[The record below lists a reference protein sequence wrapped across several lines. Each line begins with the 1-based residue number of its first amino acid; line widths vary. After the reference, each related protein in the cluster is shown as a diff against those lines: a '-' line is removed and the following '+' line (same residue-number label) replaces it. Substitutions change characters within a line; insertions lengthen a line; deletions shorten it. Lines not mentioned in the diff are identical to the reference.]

1 MLHFSSLQAHRKSVL
16 TLYRH
21 VLRNINHNLCS
32 IGFVNAIKNELNTT
46 IRRFKNQKSSWTIYA
61 QLKTLNEL
69 NNNIIDHN
77 LDEVKIILKSRKQR
91 LSRLQMK
98 PKTLRDSQL
107 AILHNIVE
115 QLTPWVTPSENPTNT
130 REYKTQMNIL
140 SDYCQKKQKLQLLP
154 TGILKKYKREL
165 LLPIVLYEYGL
176 KQINKI
182 SRQLAKGPPPTYL
195 PYTMEGKSKIWFVR
209 SAVNKHKNQSKDL
222 GRIIRETRRQHQSKI
237 DSIDLCHRF
246 HALWAVE
253 EAKWEQ
259 MIDTNSNCLRNKIAQ
274 KDNNIT
280 LDKYMKLKDNSQ
292 LSPLVNEWLQ
302 PLKMVIEKIEQ
313 DSRKR
318 SQYFEDFKKN
328 RLIDGGQYDYYKKEA
343 ENMYWKRKE
352 RFEKMIIERIP
363 STSPFYRNKENNLI
377 TILKDNHFITF

>member
-1 MLHFSSLQAHRKSVL
+1 MSHFSSLQAHRKSVL

-21 VLRNINHNLCS
+21 VLRNINHNLYS
-32 IGFVNAIKNELNTT
+32 IGFANAIKNELNTT

-61 QLKTLNEL
+61 QLKHLNEL

-77 LDEVKIILKSRKQR
+77 LDEVKTILKSRKQR

-107 AILHNIVE
+107 AILHNIVK

-195 PYTMEGKSKIWFVR
+195 SYTMEGKSKIWFVR
-209 SAVNKHKNQSKDL
+209 SAVNKHKNQSKGL
-222 GRIIRETRRQHQSKI
+222 GRIIRETRRRHQSEI

-246 HALWAVE
+246 HAFWAVE

-259 MIDTNSNCLRNKIAQ
+259 MIDTNSNCLHNKTAQ
-274 KDNNIT
+274 RDNNIT
-280 LDKYMKLKDNSQ
+280 LDKYMKLKGNSQ

>member
-1 MLHFSSLQAHRKSVL
+1 MSHFSSLQAHRKSVL

-21 VLRNINHNLCS
+21 VLRNINHNLYS
-32 IGFVNAIKNELNTT
+32 IGFANAIKNELNTT

-61 QLKTLNEL
+61 QLKHLNEL

-77 LDEVKIILKSRKQR
+77 LDEVKTILKSRKQR

-107 AILHNIVE
+107 AILHNIVK

-195 PYTMEGKSKIWFVR
+195 SYTMEGKSKIWFVR
-209 SAVNKHKNQSKDL
+209 SAVNKHKNQSKGL
-222 GRIIRETRRQHQSKI
+222 GRIIRETRRRHQSEI

-246 HALWAVE
+246 HAFWAVE

-259 MIDTNSNCLRNKIAQ
+259 MIDTNSNCLHNKTAQ

-280 LDKYMKLKDNSQ
+280 LDKYMKLKGNSQ